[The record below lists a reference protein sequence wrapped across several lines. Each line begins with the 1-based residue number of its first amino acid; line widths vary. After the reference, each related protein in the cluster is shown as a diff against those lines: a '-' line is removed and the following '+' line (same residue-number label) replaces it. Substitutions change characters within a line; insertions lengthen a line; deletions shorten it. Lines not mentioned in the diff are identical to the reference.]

1 MPTIQTTVAPAFEP
15 LVLSDVKLYLELDD
29 TRYDALVTSLCKAA
43 REYAEMF
50 TSLNFA
56 PRTVTEFFD
65 CFPLGNTISLSLSP
79 ANAVTSVKYI
89 DEQEVLQTWPSSNYH
104 TDLISSVPR
113 VVKVDTASWPDIAD
127 LYPNAVQIAYTTGYV
142 VAPETV
148 KQAMKLMI
156 AFWFEN
162 REDIQINETN
172 NPRIRS
178 AQSLLNLYKQIQ

>member
-29 TRYDALVTSLCKAA
+29 TRYDALVTSLSKAA
-43 REYAEMF
+43 REYAESI
-50 TSLNFA
+50 TGVNFS
-56 PRTVTEFFD
+56 PRTVIEYFD
-65 CFPLGNTISLSLSP
+65 CFPIGNTILLSLTPVS
-79 ANAVTSVKYI
+79 AVTSVKYI
-89 DEQEVLQTWPSSNYH
+89 DEQETLQTWPLSNYH
-104 TDLISSVPR
+104 TDLFSPVPR

-127 LYPNAVQIAYTTGYV
+127 LYPNAVQITYTTGYQ
-142 VAPETV
+142 VAPEAV
-148 KQAMKLMI
+148 KQAMKLLI
-156 AFWFEN
+156 GFWFEN